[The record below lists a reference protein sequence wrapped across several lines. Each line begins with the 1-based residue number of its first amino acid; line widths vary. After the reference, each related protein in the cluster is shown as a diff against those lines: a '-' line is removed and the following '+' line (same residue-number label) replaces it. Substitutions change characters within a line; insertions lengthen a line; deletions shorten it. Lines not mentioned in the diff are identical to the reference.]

1 VTGLVT
7 APGPPEPVMINA
19 VTVQIDSQPA
29 VKATLKHIIN
39 KQLIEVTFNATVQ
52 ITGGQDPHTVAVTVT
67 SDAGVPVT
75 KMVTVTAGARLVAP
89 AVLIDLATLVPTDPS
104 LPMVQTMLSGIAQ
117 ALASMPLVGQLEAA
131 YKIVVGPSA
140 LEVTEPRPMLRLG
153 IWILEANFPAAEL
166 LPASK
171 EFPLRRLTPDVVAGC
186 FGLVPLL
193 YPPPPSTV
201 PPATDPMFGF
211 AMSVPT
217 TTLQL
222 MLNAMFPDIATQ
234 AASSDFT
241 LEDATIRVDA
251 SGSVT
256 TSFSGQL
263 PLSISMTASVT
274 EKLGIAQR
282 TETEQFMPVVTAA
295 SSSVSV
301 GDEAQWFVASF
312 VPAVGLILAAAS
324 GLVSGAVS
332 EGAGQAN
339 GIISGFLQSLPA
351 RIPFRNSELP
361 TQPIDLQPVFPFPM
375 SVLNFESFSTDG
387 SGIVATGTISL
398 GERDQSVVTV
408 SLSGP
413 TYFPNYTAGVDGYYS
428 VSLTHFEP
436 DNDQMTWKVSGAAKA
451 DSVSIDAF
459 WQQGGFA
466 AEFPVALKAAPG
478 KYRYTISV
486 SATETCATD
495 STRTLSG
502 SASMTVTTNVT
513 GGPPQ

>member
-1 VTGLVT
+1 
-7 APGPPEPVMINA
+7 
-19 VTVQIDSQPA
+19 
-29 VKATLKHIIN
+29 
-39 KQLIEVTFNATVQ
+39 
-52 ITGGQDPHTVAVTVT
+52 
-67 SDAGVPVT
+67 
-75 KMVTVTAGARLVAP
+75 
-89 AVLIDLATLVPTDPS
+89 
-104 LPMVQTMLSGIAQ
+104 
-117 ALASMPLVGQLEAA
+117 
-131 YKIVVGPSA
+131 
-140 LEVTEPRPMLRLG
+140 
-153 IWILEANFPAAEL
+153 
-166 LPASK
+166 
-171 EFPLRRLTPDVVAGC
+171 
-186 FGLVPLL
+186 
-193 YPPPPSTV
+193 
-201 PPATDPMFGF
+201 MFGF

-234 AASSDFT
+234 AAASDFT

-263 PLSISMTASVT
+263 PLSIAMTASVT
-274 EKLGIAQR
+274 ETLGIAQR
-282 TETEQFMPVVTAA
+282 TATEQFMPAVTAA

-301 GDEAQWFVASF
+301 GDEAQWFVSSF
-312 VPAVGLILAAAS
+312 VPAVGVLILAALSDLAS
-324 GLVSGAVS
+324 IAVS

-339 GIISGFLQSLPA
+339 GIISGLLQSLPA

-361 TQPIDLQPVFPFPM
+361 TQPINLQPVFPFPM

-398 GERDQSVVTV
+398 GERDQSIVTV
-408 SLSGP
+408 RLSGS
-413 TYFPNYTAGVDGYYS
+413 TYFPNYSIGVNGYYT

-436 DNDQMTWKVSGAAKA
+436 DNDQMIWKVSGTAKA
-451 DSVSIDAF
+451 ESVSIDSF

-466 AEFPVALKAAPG
+466 AEFPVPFKAAPG

-495 STRTLSG
+495 ATKTLSG
-502 SASMTVTTNVT
+502 SASITVTANIT

>member
-1 VTGLVT
+1 VR
-7 APGPPEPVMINA
+7 A
-19 VTVQIDSQPA
+19 
-29 VKATLKHIIN
+29 KLKHIIN
-39 KQLIEVTFNATVQ
+39 KQLIEVTFSATVQ
-52 ITGGQDPHTVAVTVT
+52 ITGGQDPHTVTVTVT

-89 AVLIDLATLVPTDPS
+89 AMLIDLATVVPTDPS
-104 LPMVQTMLSGIAQ
+104 LPQVQTLLSGIAQ
-117 ALASMPLVGQLEAA
+117 QLASMPLVGQLEAA
-131 YKIVVGPSA
+131 YKIVVGPNA
-140 LEVTEPRPMLRLG
+140 LESTEPRPMLRLG
-153 IWILEANFPAAEL
+153 IWILDGNFPAAEL
-166 LPASK
+166 QQPSK
-171 EFPLRRLTPDVVAGC
+171 EFPLQRLTPNVAAGC

-193 YPPPPSTV
+193 NPPPPSTV
-201 PPATDPMFGF
+201 PPATEPMFGF

-222 MLNAMFPDIATQ
+222 ILNAMFPDMATQ
-234 AASSDFT
+234 AAASDFN
-241 LEDATIRVDA
+241 LENATIQVDA

-263 PLSISMTASVT
+263 PFSIPMTASVT

-282 TETEQFMPVVTAA
+282 TGIEQFMPVVTGA

-312 VPAVGLILAAAS
+312 VPAVGLILAAATS
-324 GLVSGAVS
+324 LASGAVS

-339 GIISGFLQSLPA
+339 GIISAFLQGLPA

-361 TQPIDLQPVFPFPM
+361 TQPVDPQPLFPFPM

-387 SGIVATGTISL
+387 SAIVATGTISL
-398 GERDQSVVTV
+398 GERDQSMVTV

-413 TYFPNYTAGVDGYYS
+413 TYFPNYSIGIDGYYT
-428 VSLTHFEP
+428 VSLTHLEP
-436 DNDQMTWKVSGAAKA
+436 DNDQMTWKVSGTAKT
-451 DSVSIDAF
+451 DSVSIDSF

-466 AEFPVALKAAPG
+466 AEFAVPFKAAPG

-486 SATETCATD
+486 NATETCATD
-495 STRTLSG
+495 ATKTLSG